1 MTLCEEVVEWL
12 RGQRAKGIKGVVL
25 GLSGGKD
32 STTVAMLAKKV
43 WGDEVV
49 AVMMPNCTQSDIDD
63 SIAIASE
70 LDLRSITINIGN
82 TFMSLVHDI
91 EFPDHINTIEVTSK
105 AKTNIAPRI
114 RMTVLYALAQTL
126 GYCVIG
132 TGNYSESYVGW
143 CTKFGDMGCDLNPIK
158 NLTKT
163 EVVEIGLELAEEF
176 RLNKRFITKQP
187 SDGLTGKTD
196 EENLGFTYD
205 FLDRYLRGKLT
216 SDEELQN
223 MDIINKIE
231 SMHRASEHKL
241 KMPDGFVRG

>member
-12 RGQRAKGIKGVVL
+12 KEQKAKGIKGVVL

-43 WGDEVV
+43 WGIEVI
-49 AVMMPNCTQSDIDD
+49 AVMMPNCMQPDIDD
-63 SIAIASE
+63 SIEIASE
-70 LDLRSITINIGN
+70 LDLRYVTVNIGD
-82 TFMSLVHDI
+82 TFMSLVNDI
-91 EFPDHINTIEVTSK
+91 EFADNIKVTSK

-114 RMTVLYALAQTL
+114 RMTALYAIAQTL

-132 TGNYSESYVGW
+132 TGNYSERYLGW
-143 CTKFGDMGCDLNPIK
+143 TTKWGDSACDLNPIG

-176 RLNKRFITKQP
+176 GLDKKFITKAP

-196 EENLGFTYD
+196 EDNFGFTYHD
-205 FLDRYLRGKLT
+205 LDGFLL
-216 SDEELQN
+216 N
-223 MDIINKIE
+223 
-231 SMHRASEHKL
+231 
-241 KMPDGFVRG
+241 KMPPDPEVERKILDMHFASLHKINPIPMFEKTTQNTLI